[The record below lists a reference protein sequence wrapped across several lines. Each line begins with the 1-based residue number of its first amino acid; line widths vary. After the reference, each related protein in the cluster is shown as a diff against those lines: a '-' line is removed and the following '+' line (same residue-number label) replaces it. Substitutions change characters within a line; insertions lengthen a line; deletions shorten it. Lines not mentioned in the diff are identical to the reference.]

1 MKGFAETS
9 LEGIARHEAGHF
21 LMNWLLEREPG
32 GISIM
37 ENVGGVTIDDSE
49 KPEYLHQVLLKA
61 LAGMAVEEDSAV
73 LDQLI
78 ESCDNPDLFDKH
90 TDSYWASKT
99 LVALAG
105 QWKSDPQELLGV
117 FVNICDDTRHEFG
130 QVIPSL
136 VDILVEHRGF
146 DKVTC
151 ITLYRQWDQVFKM
164 DGRPPKSDIV
174 CRKIAQYMGW
184 KVPTEQVLGWGL
196 KPIK

>member
-32 GISIM
+32 GIVIM
-37 ENVGGVTIDDSE
+37 EDVGGVTIDDSAE
-49 KPEYLHQVLLKA
+49 PEYLHQVLLKA

-73 LDQLI
+73 LDQLL
-78 ESCDNPDLFDKH
+78 ESCDKPNLFDKH

-105 QWKSDPQELLGV
+105 QWKADPQELLGV

-130 QVIPSL
+130 QVLPSL
-136 VDILVEHRGF
+136 VEILMEYRGI
-146 DKVTC
+146 DKEGC
-151 ITLYRQWDQVFKM
+151 IALYRQWDQVFKM
-164 DGRPPKSDIV
+164 DDRPPKSDIV
-174 CRKIAQYMGW
+174 CRKIARYMGW
-184 KVPTEQVLGWGL
+184 NVPTGKVLGWNFSL
-196 KPIK
+196 